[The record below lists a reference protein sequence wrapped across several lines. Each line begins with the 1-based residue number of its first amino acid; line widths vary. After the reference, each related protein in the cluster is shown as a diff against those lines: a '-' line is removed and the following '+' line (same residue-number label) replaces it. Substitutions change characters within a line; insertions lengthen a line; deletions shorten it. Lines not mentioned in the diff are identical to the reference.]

1 MVNRP
6 TKLCYLPSPF
16 PTLTFPSRALRKEL
30 ERMSEPKEKDCESAA
45 LPTYEKFP
53 PYEPSHEYLRE
64 DTTYPTTNDGS
75 LASKHEQRGEFVL
88 GRRPSLKRLFKQNIL
103 WFFMF
108 TLDVI
113 FVLWVRAA
121 YFERLPA
128 SYDEENTIVL
138 CDVFFFFTLVPIG
151 VFTSWANWQFFID
164 TADYYYTIP
173 CGAGHTSALR
183 RILTWILVWI
193 SFVAL
198 VPGIFV
204 YSIMAFLLAGVMS
217 RPESCLGEGYMGTIL
232 VQVNT
237 ADQASLYP
245 PRSNNATIS
254 ASSMPRYDPTFGLNL
269 VPAINVSST
278 DVNDFRLVASPDLTS
293 PDLRLR
299 LRNDYVSI
307 QLAEKTYEW
316 GYTGSELDVKR
327 GNFSEGPSG
336 PSFPSLDRPMYVNP
350 KSKGTWSLGE
360 IPSVEWVD
368 DSGTTILK
376 TASYRQSIM
385 PCNELRMCFS
395 SDVAELI
402 LHPKYMEAIMVP
414 LARTMIKMMKYG
426 LANC

>member
-1 MVNRP
+1 
-6 TKLCYLPSPF
+6 
-16 PTLTFPSRALRKEL
+16 
-30 ERMSEPKEKDCESAA
+30 MSEPKEKDCESAA
-45 LPTYEKFP
+45 LPTYEKSP
-53 PYEPSHEYLRE
+53 PYEPSHEYLRG
-64 DTTYPTTNDGS
+64 DTMYPTTNDGS
-75 LASKHEQRGEFVL
+75 LASKHEQSGESVL
-88 GRRPSLKRLFKQNIL
+88 RRRPSLKRLFKQNIP
-103 WFFMF
+103 WFFIF
-108 TLDVI
+108 TLELI
-113 FVLWVRAA
+113 FVLWVKTT

-128 SYDEENTIVL
+128 SHDKDDTIML
-138 CDVFFFFTLVPIG
+138 CDILFFFTLTLIG
-151 VFTSWANWQFFID
+151 SFTSWANWWFFID
-164 TADYYYTIP
+164 TAGYYYTIP
-173 CGAGHTSALR
+173 RGAGYTSALR
-183 RILTWILVWI
+183 RILTWILFWI
-193 SFVAL
+193 SFLAL

-204 YSIMAFLLAGVMS
+204 YSIMTLPLAGVMS
-217 RPESCLGEGYMGTIL
+217 RPESCLSEGYMGTIL

-254 ASSMPRYDPTFGLNL
+254 ANTVPRYDLAFGLNL
-269 VPAINVSST
+269 MPAINVSST

-293 PDLRLR
+293 PDLGLR

-316 GYTGSELDVKR
+316 GYTGSEPDVRR

-336 PSFPSLDRPMYVNP
+336 PSFSSLDRPMYINP

-360 IPSVEWVD
+360 IPSAEWVD
-368 DSGTTILK
+368 DSGKTILK

-414 LARTMIKMMKYG
+414 LARTMIEMTKYG